1 MLSVMQ
7 SPSDLLHTEKS
18 ACLLNILHR
27 ETLKNG
33 LLACKGTVRMDEPIC
48 WQKKTVVI
56 TQTKLWKVLQLRQK
70 LINNEIYELASGA
83 WLKILPETSG

>member
-7 SPSDLLHTEKS
+7 TVMQTPSDLLHTEKS

-33 LLACKGTVRMDEPIC
+33 LLACNGTMRMDERIC
-48 WQKKTVVI
+48 WQKKTAVI
-56 TQTKLWKVLQLRQK
+56 TQTKLCKVLQLRQK
-70 LINNEIYELASGA
+70 LLNNEVCELGLVAG
-83 WLKILPETSG
+83 L

>member
-7 SPSDLLHTEKS
+7 TPSDLLHTEKS

-33 LLACKGTVRMDEPIC
+33 LLACSGTVRMDEQIC
-48 WQKKTVVI
+48 WQKKTAVI
-56 TQTKLWKVLQLRQK
+56 TQMKLCKVLQLRQK
-70 LINNEIYELASGA
+70 LLNNEICELVAG
-83 WLKILPETSG
+83 L